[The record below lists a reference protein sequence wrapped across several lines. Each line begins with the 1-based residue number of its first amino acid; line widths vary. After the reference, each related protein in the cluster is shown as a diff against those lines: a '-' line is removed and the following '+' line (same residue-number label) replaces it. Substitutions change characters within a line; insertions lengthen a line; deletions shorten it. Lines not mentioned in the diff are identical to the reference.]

1 MFLDVHL
8 MIYNPYDYIEAFVE
22 SGARFAN
29 PSFVAW
35 GRAPLLTAP

>member
-1 MFLDVHL
+1 VTTLDGASL
-8 MIYNPYDYIEAFVE
+8 AYGK